1 MFIEKDD
8 VAMDL
13 MTAGES
19 GSGLGSILDFC
30 AGAAALLLGFVIA
43 AALPPVTLAVLRKKY
58 NQADGTPDRS
68 AKEMLHAHKG
78 AAKLCMLHKAV
89 FVIAGALVWGM
100 AFAEQV
106 LHLLAE
112 DTPLY
117 NTLDDIWSA
126 AAFVL
131 AATGMVLMI
140 GAITAAER
148 AKMQKPQM
156 VVFNGHQICYN
167 TDNIMPQ
174 TGGRKGCI
182 MKRIY
187 ITAIPL
193 DSNFS
198 ISRYA
203 AEPANYRPQKP
214 VRPYYYPITPVI
226 ADTARQGDEIKVIAV
241 RQKNSPHSENLEI
254 FRRELD
260 GLGLPC
266 ALTDLTTPENQQRD
280 GLLALFEA
288 LTGEM
293 ESDAC
298 YYADATFGTKTY
310 PLVLSSALHYA
321 EKILDEVEVC
331 GIYYRE
337 LTREDGKVKSV
348 QQYDI
353 SALFTL
359 DGIVDMAAEDDL
371 PDKKKFIRMMLHPD
385 REV

>member
-1 MFIEKDD
+1 
-8 VAMDL
+8 
-13 MTAGES
+13 
-19 GSGLGSILDFC
+19 
-30 AGAAALLLGFVIA
+30 
-43 AALPPVTLAVLRKKY
+43 
-58 NQADGTPDRS
+58 
-68 AKEMLHAHKG
+68 
-78 AAKLCMLHKAV
+78 
-89 FVIAGALVWGM
+89 
-100 AFAEQV
+100 
-106 LHLLAE
+106 
-112 DTPLY
+112 
-117 NTLDDIWSA
+117 
-126 AAFVL
+126 
-131 AATGMVLMI
+131 
-140 GAITAAER
+140 
-148 AKMQKPQM
+148 
-156 VVFNGHQICYN
+156 
-167 TDNIMPQ
+167 
-174 TGGRKGCI
+174 

-266 ALTDLTTPENQQRD
+266 ALT
-280 GLLALFEA
+280 
-288 LTGEM
+288 GEM

-359 DGIVDMAAEDDL
+359 DGIVYMAAEDDL

>member
-1 MFIEKDD
+1 
-8 VAMDL
+8 
-13 MTAGES
+13 
-19 GSGLGSILDFC
+19 
-30 AGAAALLLGFVIA
+30 
-43 AALPPVTLAVLRKKY
+43 
-58 NQADGTPDRS
+58 
-68 AKEMLHAHKG
+68 
-78 AAKLCMLHKAV
+78 
-89 FVIAGALVWGM
+89 
-100 AFAEQV
+100 
-106 LHLLAE
+106 
-112 DTPLY
+112 
-117 NTLDDIWSA
+117 
-126 AAFVL
+126 
-131 AATGMVLMI
+131 
-140 GAITAAER
+140 
-148 AKMQKPQM
+148 
-156 VVFNGHQICYN
+156 
-167 TDNIMPQ
+167 
-174 TGGRKGCI
+174 

-288 LTGEM
+288 LTGE
-293 ESDAC
+293 
-298 YYADATFGTKTY
+298 TY

>member
-13 MTAGES
+13 MTARES

-148 AKMQKPQM
+148 AKNAEATDGRIQRPSD
-156 VVFNGHQICYN
+156 CYN